1 MQKEVKN
8 HSCPPYFSLL
18 LTLFCIC
25 YATGGV
31 LAQNKNIHP
40 YLVPSY
46 GPKQGF
52 RHFLTK
58 TPWIIQLGGN
68 VVDDDGKPFN
78 KVFDAKN
85 AWNIFPSGKLA
96 IEKEC
101 RYNWNVEL
109 AFTYNSLKAGKTI
122 NNDVITGNGTFFAVD
137 LNGKKILTKLFRIEP
152 YLFSG
157 FGYTMRTV
165 SKYKNTVTL
174 NAGFGFNIW
183 IIDNR
188 LGANIQGS
196 GKFGLT
202 DPILKTGSNYLQHS
216 AGLIFKFSSRGNS
229 KRLKEARLHIKKTY
243 DK

>member
-1 MQKEVKN
+1 MRKRLN
-8 HSCPPYFSLL
+8 RPSGFRYFSLML
-18 LTLFCIC
+18 AILCIFV
-25 YATGGV
+25 TGDAF
-31 LAQNKNIHP
+31 AQKKNIHP
-40 YLVPSY
+40 YLLPSS

-52 RHFLTK
+52 KHFITK

-78 KVFDAKN
+78 KVFDTKN

-101 RYNWNVEL
+101 RYNWNIEL
-109 AFTYNSLKAGKTI
+109 AFTYNSLKTGKTV
-122 NNDVITGNGTFFAVD
+122 NNDVITKAGTFFAVD

-165 SKYKNTVTL
+165 SKYKSTVTL
-174 NAGFGFNIW
+174 NAGLGFNVW

-188 LGANIQGS
+188 LGLNVQGS
-196 GKFGLT
+196 GKFGLK

-216 AGLIFKFSSRGNS
+216 AGLIWKFSGKGNY
-229 KRLKEARLHIKKTY
+229 KRLKAARLHIKKTY
-243 DK
+243 TR

>member
-1 MQKEVKN
+1 LRKRVN
-8 HSCPPYFSLL
+8 HPFGLRYFSLL
-18 LTLFCIC
+18 LAILCMC
-25 YATGGV
+25 CATGSSF
-31 LAQNKNIHP
+31 AQKKNIHP
-40 YLVPSY
+40 YLLPSS

-52 RHFLTK
+52 KHFITK

-85 AWNIFPSGKLA
+85 AWNIFPSAKAA

-101 RYNWNVEL
+101 RYNWNIEL

-122 NNDVITGNGTFFAVD
+122 NNDLVTNTGTFFAVD

-157 FGYTMRTV
+157 FGYTMRSV
-165 SKYKNTVTL
+165 SEYKSIVTL

-188 LGANIQGS
+188 FGLNVQGS

-216 AGLIFKFSSRGNS
+216 AGLIFKFSGKGNY
-229 KRLKEARLHIKKTY
+229 KRLKAARLHIKKTY
-243 DK
+243 TK

>member
-1 MQKEVKN
+1 MRKRFK
-8 HSCPPYFSLL
+8 SLLRLRYFSFL
-18 LTLFCIC
+18 LTVLCVC
-25 YATGGV
+25 YASGV
-31 LAQNKNIHP
+31 AFAQKKNLHP
-40 YLVPSY
+40 YMVPSY

-52 RHFLTK
+52 KHFITK
-58 TPWIIQLGGN
+58 TPWILQVGGN

-85 AWNIFPSGKLA
+85 AWNLFPSAKVA

-101 RYNWNVEL
+101 RYNWNIEL
-109 AFTYNSLKAGKTI
+109 AFTYASLKAGKTI
-122 NNDVITGNGTFFAVD
+122 NNDVVASTGTFFAVD
-137 LNGKKILTKLFRIEP
+137 LNGKKILTRLFRIEP

-165 SKYKNTVTL
+165 SKYKTTATL

-183 IIDNR
+183 AIDNV
-188 LGANIQGS
+188 LGFNIQGS

-202 DPILKTGSNYLQHS
+202 SPLLKTGSNYLQHS
-216 AGLIFKFSSRGNS
+216 AGLIWKFSGNR
-229 KRLKEARLHIKKTY
+229 KRLKAARLHIKKTY